1 LKDDFSSHHPIM
13 MDGIVGSA
21 TKTPDLEGIKKDQ
34 EWFGMD

>member
-1 LKDDFSSHHPIM
+1 M

-34 EWFGMD
+34 EWFGMDWKQQLASN